1 MTKLLEIEDLHTH
14 FRTEAGVLK
23 AVNGVHLDI
32 HENETVGIVGESGCG
47 KSVTMLSVLQ
57 LISPPG
63 KIVGGRVIFQ
73 GQDLL
78 EYRPNGPE
86 MRSVRGGKIAMVFQ
100 EPMTSLNPVLTI
112 GRQITGVVQLHLG
125 MTGQEA
131 RSRAVEL
138 LTMVGIPAPE
148 ARLKDY
154 PHQFS
159 GGMRQ
164 RVMIAM
170 GLSCNPRLLI
180 ADEPTTA
187 LDVTTQAQLL
197 DLMQSLSESVGSSLV
212 IVTHNLGVVA
222 RYAHRIYVMYAGR
235 VVETGTCKEIFRN
248 PRHPYTIGLLES
260 VPRPDEE
267 LGKKLVPIPGSPPD
281 LLDLRSTC
289 AFLARCPYR
298 IDNCF
303 KEPWPE
309 LQPVNGDAAH
319 QVGCHVDTAATAK
332 RTAGGAA
339 KNRRPEPVVARP
351 QAPGLGSGSNVLE
364 IADLKLY
371 FPVVRGL
378 RRRRVADVKAIDG
391 LSLSIGTG
399 ETLGL
404 VGVSGCGKTTVGRCV
419 LGLYRPTAGHIYF
432 EGEDIATYGEK
443 QLRRYR
449 SKIAL
454 VFQDPYSSLDPRQ
467 NAKGIV
473 GDPLRIHHRVKNRR
487 QYEQRVDELMR
498 VVGLDPSMA
507 RRFPH
512 EFSGG
517 QRQRLG
523 VARALSCDPR
533 LIVFDE
539 PVSALDVSIQA
550 QIVNLL
556 QDLQEATPWLSY
568 LFIAHDLS
576 VVRHVSDRIAVMYL
590 GRVVE
595 VASAGDLC
603 AQPLHPYTQAL
614 ISAIPIPDPFVEE
627 ARHRIVLRGEVPSP
641 LDPPPGCSFHVRCRL
656 AVEECRHL
664 VPALID
670 LGDCRQ
676 VACHRFG
683 KEGFKG

>member
-1 MTKLLEIEDLHTH
+1 MTKLLEIEGLHTH

-23 AVNGVHLDI
+23 AVNGVHLHV
-32 HENETVGIVGESGCG
+32 HENEIVGIVGESGCG

-63 KIVGGRVIFQ
+63 KIVGGRVLFQ

-78 EYRPNGPE
+78 EYRPKGPE
-86 MRSVRGGKIAMVFQ
+86 MRSVRGGKIAMIFQ

-112 GRQITGVVQLHLG
+112 GRQIAGVVQLHLG

-154 PHQFS
+154 PHQLS

-197 DLMQSLSESVGSSLV
+197 DLMKSLSGRVESSLV

-235 VVETGTCKEIFRN
+235 VVETGICKEIFRD

-281 LLDLRSTC
+281 LLDVRSTC
-289 AFLARCPYR
+289 AFLARCPYK
-298 IDNCF
+298 IDRCF
-303 KEPWPE
+303 NEPCLE
-309 LQPVNGDAAH
+309 LQPVGGDAAH
-319 QVGCHVDTAATAK
+319 LVGCPLDTAAAAQ
-332 RTAGGAA
+332 RTAERAA
-339 KNRRPEPVVARP
+339 KNRRPGPARAGP
-351 QAPGLGSGSNVLE
+351 QAPAQESRSTVLE
-364 IADLKLY
+364 IADLKVY

-378 RRRRVADVKAIDG
+378 RRRKVADVRAVDG
-391 LSLSIGTG
+391 LSFSVGKG

-404 VGVSGCGKTTVGRCV
+404 VGESGCGKTTVGRCV
-419 LGLYRPTAGHIYF
+419 LGLCRPTAGHIYF
-432 EGEDIATYGEK
+432 EGEDIATYREK
-443 QLRRYR
+443 QLRQFRA
-449 SKIAL
+449 KVAL

-473 GDPLRIHHRVKNRR
+473 GDPLRVHHRVKNRQ
-487 QYEQRVDELMR
+487 QYEQRVEELMQ

-590 GRVVE
+590 GRIVE
-595 VASAGDLC
+595 VASAADVC
-603 AQPLHPYTQAL
+603 AHPVHPYTQAL

-627 ARHRIVLRGEVPSP
+627 TRQRIILGGEVPSP
-641 LDPPPGCSFHVRCRL
+641 LDPPPGCSFHTRCRL
-656 AVEECRHL
+656 AAEECRCL
-664 VPALID
+664 APALRD
-670 LGDCRQ
+670 LGACHQ
-676 VACHRFG
+676 VACHAFG
-683 KEGFKG
+683 SGGFKE